1 MAPTWLFGGYRL
13 PVTRGLMGSV
23 PETDAVEL
31 DPKYR
36 IFGEPQKSMEI
47 CTEFELVFVFDEFL
61 FQIA

>member
-1 MAPTWLFGGYRL
+1 
-13 PVTRGLMGSV
+13 MGSV